1 LTETASANASSQ
13 RVRRTPL
20 VVQEHQVKVEEL
32 WLDKD
37 VLAVRFDNRY
47 LTQKAR
53 RGIDG
58 NALIQKYLDGPLPDE
73 MVKVSEAAENQVSKG
88 NIDKRGPNYSKEKL
102 KQVQRVMQH
111 KRESRKNL
119 KIKL

>member
-1 LTETASANASSQ
+1 MTETVSAAASSQ

-32 WLDKD
+32 WLDKE

-58 NALIQKYLDGPLPDE
+58 NSLI
-73 MVKVSEAAENQVSKG
+73 
-88 NIDKRGPNYSKEKL
+88 
-102 KQVQRVMQH
+102 
-111 KRESRKNL
+111 
-119 KIKL
+119 